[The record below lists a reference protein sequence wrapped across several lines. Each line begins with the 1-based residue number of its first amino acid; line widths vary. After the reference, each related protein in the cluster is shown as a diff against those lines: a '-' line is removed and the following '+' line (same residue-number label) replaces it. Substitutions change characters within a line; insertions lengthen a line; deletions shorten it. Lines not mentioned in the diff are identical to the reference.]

1 LLDAALDA
9 GLDLPY
15 SCKGGVCCTCRCKV
29 LQGEVRM
36 ARNYT
41 LQADE
46 MAKGFVLSCQAV
58 ALTPSVMLSYDER

>member
-1 LLDAALDA
+1 
-9 GLDLPY
+9 
-15 SCKGGVCCTCRCKV
+15 V